1 MTEIL
6 TYFFQVFYENISVPV
21 IIAVVVAIALVI
33 LLLVAAKVC
42 YSRHHTRRKRV
53 WKAPP
58 TPPTPRLTQ
67 YEAPGVDGGSVY
79 TMTGQSRLPYI
90 DDDCRMTLTSLT
102 RDGSTTSSVDRGG
115 GGSVLGVGSTSP
127 MVYSPAPPSSVGYAA
142 YAPPCRACT
151 HMPQMPASSSMCA
164 APNVCALCDSY
175 PMQTLPPG
183 GTYHTLTLKRYQGNG
198 HDGSIYGPVGLPTN
212 GGGAA
217 DYGHVQFKEP
227 IVPTL
232 QRSQSVS
239 PPRMSA
245 EF

>member
-1 MTEIL
+1 M
-6 TYFFQVFYENISVPV
+6 FYENISVPV

-79 TMTGQSRLPYI
+79 GQSRLPYI

-151 HMPQMPASSSMCA
+151 HMPPQMPASSSMCA